1 MTRAPIVAISGHPG
15 SGKTSLTKA
24 LQKRLGVPAL
34 HYDDFEMVTSLPPEK
49 IRDWIERGSDYDE
62 IMLEP
67 LVLEMT
73 GLPRRRRV
81 RNACCSTRC
90 LGAPTPRPASS

>member
-34 HYDDFEMVTSLPPEK
+34 HYDDFEMVTSLSL
-49 IRDWIERGSDYDE
+49 IHI
-62 IMLEP
+62 
-67 LVLEMT
+67 
-73 GLPRRRRV
+73 
-81 RNACCSTRC
+81 
-90 LGAPTPRPASS
+90 